1 MLPVYS
7 GFVTPDFVDYNDHM
21 NDAAYAL
28 VFSHSA
34 DGFFAAAG
42 LDALGRAGTGQTIYT
57 LALMIHYKREVRLS
71 AGLSVCAR
79 LLEHDSKRVRLWL
92 EMTHAETGQLLA
104 TCEQVLICMRA
115 MDGGAKA
122 ASFAPDIAAWLD
134 AAARFDAGV
143 PWPAEAGHGI
153 TLKRK

>member
-7 GFVTPDFVDYNDHM
+7 GAVTPDFVDYNDHM

-28 VFSHSA
+28 VFSRSA

-42 LDALGRAGTGQTIYT
+42 LDAVGRARTGQTIYT
-57 LALMIHYKREVRLS
+57 LALLIHYKREAQLGT
-71 AGLSVCAR
+71 GLAVTAR
-79 LLEHDSKRVRLWL
+79 LLEHDAKRVRLWL

-104 TCEQVLICMRA
+104 TCEQVLICMRPG
-115 MDGGAKA
+115 DDGAKV
-122 ASFAPDIAAWLD
+122 ASFAPDIAVWLD
-134 AAARFDAGV
+134 AASRADAAV